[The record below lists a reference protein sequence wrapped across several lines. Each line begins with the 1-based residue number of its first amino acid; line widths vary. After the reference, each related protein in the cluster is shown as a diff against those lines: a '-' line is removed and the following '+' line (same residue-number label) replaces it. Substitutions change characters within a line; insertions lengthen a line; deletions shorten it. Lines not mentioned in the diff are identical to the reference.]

1 MDDEGPE
8 MNGESKGIER
18 TSRILRAALISLVR
32 QGRTEKKESWKIKC
46 KIP

>member
-32 QGRTEKKESWKIKC
+32 QGRTEKKKSWKIKC

>member
-32 QGRTEKKESWKIKC
+32 QGKTDKRKAGK
-46 KIP
+46 